1 MRGLRRGGK
10 SREKK
15 GNNSLK
21 SRSYSC
27 CILMV
32 YRCFTMVQK
41 ERVIE
46 RRGGTRTASEGDR
59 GEQRKGGRQGCES
72 ASTLSDIVQGTHF
85 RVKVMEGGG
94 SETQNFGSTSVH
106 LLSHSSTALLSFQN
120 VGLNARRSRLY
131 IRRDRPLDSTRC
143 SVTNQGEREAIGSS

>member
-15 GNNSLK
+15 GNDSLK

-27 CILMV
+27 CILVV
-32 YRCFTMVQK
+32 YSCFTMVQK

-59 GEQRKGGRQGCES
+59 GEQRERDRQGCES
-72 ASTLSDIVQGTHF
+72 ASTLFGTVRGTHV
-85 RVKVMEGGG
+85 RVKVNGKRRKRNLKLRIDVG
-94 SETQNFGSTSVH
+94 SFPS
-106 LLSHSSTALLSFQN
+106 SHSTQALLSF
-120 VGLNARRSRLY
+120 
-131 IRRDRPLDSTRC
+131 
-143 SVTNQGEREAIGSS
+143 